1 MIKPKHSFGK
11 KVFEINEEFIDR
23 EDAKSLYRDKLLY
36 NKKQYNII
44 FFYGVGGIGK
54 SKLRREICRIHKEEN
69 KEGITFYLDLNAADD
84 RNLGSGILKLV
95 DSCDTKIDFRCFE
108 MAYAL
113 YFRKKHP
120 SASYGRDKDMVVDN
134 TLVGIGLNIIGV
146 FDNGITG
153 TTAEIVE
160 RTIRAISNR
169 NIDSEVREELKQFEN
184 YSIAEMEERLPLF
197 FQYDLHSYLEKHR
210 DAKVLIVFDTF
221 EALNE
226 NVIEQVHRSK
236 NERWVQEII
245 EYFDSETF
253 PDLLIMIFGRDEIEW
268 DGEWVEL
275 IDQHCLREFTDEYS
289 KEYLHKVGID
299 DEKIINSIV
308 NSSKGFPF
316 LLYLSAETY
325 ANMKNVGKEPS
336 VGDFGGS
343 YPEII
348 ERFIYNLDKDTVEV
362 LRLMS
367 IPNYYDSEIFMLLIK
382 TYNISFPVTEYEQ
395 FNKYSFVSFDKKE
408 QQYYIH
414 DLMKKGILEKTSEE
428 LIKSGHELML
438 NYFSDKIAEKIS
450 TKYVLELFYHARLC
464 KTSEEFGRW
473 IKSSVN
479 ESFDLSPIEILQM
492 QQKRGEQG
500 ILMQIINGVLASYN
514 LNSLPIDFVN
524 IYIDIVHLG
533 GDYDRAVKIC
543 EEYLGQF
550 PTDVVNN
557 NEQLIKMRIRKIH
570 HSMFFMPVD
579 GLISEAE
586 QVLEGLDIL
595 RFSEEY
601 NELLFLIGGNL
612 GVLSGRFEYA
622 SEWLDMSMVYAK
634 KNKLES
640 FVHRTI
646 RKQADILLEQGRCD
660 EAIELI
666 DPVVSLKT
674 PVKEIDSRY
683 KIYLMGTLGECYRKK
698 KDFDSAW
705 HCYDAVDRKTT
716 ENHMPGWQAHSYLAK
731 GMTRMQEGK
740 PEEAKTYFEKAAA
753 VYSRIKQQWGII
765 NTREAQFM
773 LKKQTG
779 SLIEKDEIERCLKL
793 AEKMNYRYN
802 VNFLKQFIHKQ
813 DPYLQLFFL

>member
-23 EDAKSLYRDKLLY
+23 VEAKSLYKDKLIH
-36 NKKQYNII
+36 NEKQYNILS
-44 FFYGVGGIGK
+44 FYGVGGIGK

-69 KEGITFYLDLNAADD
+69 AEGITFYLDLNAADD

-95 DSCDTKIDFRCFE
+95 DSCDTKIDFKCFE

-120 SASYGRDKDMVVDN
+120 SVAYGRDKELVTDN

-146 FDNGITG
+146 FDNGLTG
-153 TTAEIVE
+153 TTAEIIE
-160 RTIRAISNR
+160 RTIRAIANR
-169 NIDSEVREELKQFEN
+169 TIDPEVKEELKQFEN

-197 FQYDLHSYLEKHR
+197 FRYDLHSYIEKHKY
-210 DAKVLIVFDTF
+210 AKVLIIFDTF

-245 EYFDSETF
+245 EYFDSESF

-268 DGEWVEL
+268 EDEWKEL
-275 IDQHCLREFTDEYS
+275 IDQYQLLEFSTEYS
-289 KEYLHKVGID
+289 KEYLYKVGID
-299 DEKIINSIV
+299 NEEIINSII

-325 ANMKNVGKEPS
+325 ANMKNADKEPS
-336 VGDFGGS
+336 VEDFGGS

-367 IPNYYDSEIFMLLIK
+367 IPNYYDSEIFKLLIK
-382 TYNISFPVTEYEQ
+382 TYNVSFPMTEYEQ
-395 FNKYSFVSFDKKE
+395 FNKYSFVSYDKKE
-408 QQYYIH
+408 DQYYIH

-428 LIKSGHELML
+428 LIKSAHEVML
-438 NYFSDKIAEKIS
+438 AYFSDKIGEKIT
-450 TKYVLELFYHARLC
+450 TKYILELFYHARLC
-464 KTSEEFGRW
+464 KTSDEFNHW
-473 IKSSVN
+473 LKNAVN
-479 ESFDLSPIEILQM
+479 ESPDHTPLDILQM

-500 ILMQIINGVLASYN
+500 VLMQIINGVLASYS
-514 LNSLPIDFVN
+514 LNSMLIDFVN

-533 GDYDRAVKIC
+533 GDYDRAVKVC

-550 PTDVVNN
+550 TADMINED
-557 NEQLIKMRIRKIH
+557 EQLIKMRIRKIH

-579 GLISEAE
+579 DLISEAE

-595 RFSEEY
+595 RFPEEY

-612 GVLSGRFEYA
+612 GVLSGRLDYA
-622 SEWLDMSMVYAK
+622 SEWLEMSMVYAK
-634 KNKLES
+634 KNSLEP

-646 RKQADILLEQGRCD
+646 RKQADILLEKDLVD

-666 DPVVSLKT
+666 APVVSLET
-674 PVKEIDSRY
+674 PVKDIDSRY

-698 KDFDSAW
+698 NDQDAAW

-716 ENHMPGWQAHSYLAK
+716 ENHMPGWQAHSYLSK
-731 GMTRMQEGK
+731 GMVRMQEGNL
-740 PEEAKTYFEKAAA
+740 EEAKEYFEKAAV
-753 VYSRIKQQWGII
+753 VYARIKQQWGII
-765 NTREAQFM
+765 NTREAQFL
-773 LKKQTG
+773 LKKKSG
-779 SLIEKDEIERCLKL
+779 SLIEKDEIERCLRL

-802 VNFLKQFIHKQ
+802 VEFLKKFIQKE